1 MSNKKYL
8 IPFLLATGLS
18 THAQH
23 YTDTSALIREFDKV
37 MAFAV
42 QPYLHYT
49 SITTLRNGSPD
60 NATNNDNI
68 LHGNFYKVNDDLYV
82 GNEQEEMYLQ
92 DSLMIRVNHPR
103 KTIQLNRVDLA
114 SKKRMDILPL
124 KKMDMQK
131 MLREHY
137 TIAAMP
143 DVGDTGRILIRSREG
158 EGPGRAAGME
168 MLLKYTRQMHLPLL
182 MEITIILP
190 QQGAASTTDMVTE
203 TVSIRFGTIG
213 MTREQTVQMPL
224 WKEKIVY
231 DDGSGT
237 FRGTGSYEGYEVI
250 KTF

>member
-1 MSNKKYL
+1 MNNRKYL
-8 IPFLLATGLS
+8 IPFLLATGLAA
-18 THAQH
+18 HAQH
-23 YTDTSALIREFDKV
+23 YTDTGALIKEFDKV

-49 SITTLRNGSPD
+49 STTTVRYGSPGSE
-60 NATNNDNI
+60 ANNGHI

-92 DSLMIRVNHPR
+92 DSLMIRVNHQR
-103 KTIQLNRVDLA
+103 KTIQLNRVELA

-143 DVGDTGRILIRSREG
+143 DDGDTGRILIRSREG
-158 EGPGRAAGME
+158 GNSGHSAVME
-168 MLLKYTRQMHLPLL
+168 MLLLYTRQMHLPLL

-190 QQGAASTTDMVTE
+190 QQNAESTTNMLAQ
-203 TVSIRFGTIG
+203 TVSIRFGAIG

-224 WKEKIVY
+224 WKDKIVY
-231 DDGSGT
+231 DDSSGT
-237 FRGTGSYEGYEVI
+237 FRGTGSCDGYEVI

>member
-23 YTDTSALIREFDKV
+23 YTDTGALIKEFDKV

-42 QPYLHYT
+42 QPFLCYT
-49 SITTLRNGSPD
+49 STTTLRYGSRG
-60 NATNNDNI
+60 NATNDGHI
-68 LHGNFYKVNDDLYV
+68 LHGHFFKMNDDLYV

-103 KTIQLNRVDLA
+103 KTIQLNRVDFA

-143 DVGDTGRILIRSREG
+143 DEGDTGRILIRSREG
-158 EGPGRAAGME
+158 GNSGHSVGME
-168 MLLKYTRQMHLPLL
+168 MFLQYTRQMHLPLL
-182 MEITIILP
+182 MEITIFLP
-190 QQGAASTTDMVTE
+190 QQNAGSTTDMLTQ

-213 MTREQTVQMPL
+213 MTKEQAVQMPL
-224 WKEKIVY
+224 WKEKIAY
-231 DDGSGT
+231 DDSTGT
-237 FRGTGSYEGYEVI
+237 FTGIGPYDGYELI